1 MRVYCYCV
9 YVTNG
14 HCEHIWD
21 IIRDQGWVSATAD
34 PAIIYCYIPDHLRAW
49 CLLIDPSMR
58 RLRDYDTYV

>member
-14 HCEHIWD
+14 RCEHIWD

-34 PAIIYCYIPDHLRAW
+34 PEIIYYWIPEH
-49 CLLIDPSMR
+49 
-58 RLRDYDTYV
+58 